1 MKKYLSITNLLIGLL
16 TLSLLAGILVWMQ
29 PPAAKLAADKGQ
41 FDTQSFSSF
50 AKGEVVSVEEE
61 RIDEAAQANTL
72 YQKLLVRIT
81 SGEHTG
87 RTFETDFTRLL
98 DSKHTNQFRAKDK
111 IVLGYLPP
119 SKSDELLFGEAAEGE
134 YIVVDRLRSS
144 GLVIVV
150 GVFVLLA
157 ILIGR
162 RQGVLSLVGLLV
174 AGAILIFFTAP
185 QLVAGKNAIAVSL
198 VSAGLIAILTMFI
211 AHGFNQRTKLSVLS
225 TVLSLVLAV
234 SLSYL
239 FISLTQ
245 LFGLGQS
252 DAFAL
257 QAGFL
262 GNIDLRGLLLGGL
275 IIALLGILD
284 DVTTT
289 QTAAIEELA
298 KANPNLTKTELFL
311 AGMSV
316 GREHIASLIN
326 TLILVYVGAS
336 LPLFLLIVAATDQP
350 LWVLLNSEYMAEEIV
365 RALSGSVAL
374 ILAVPISSVLAAG
387 FYQKP
392 NSTFS

>member
-1 MKKYLSITNLLIGLL
+1 
-16 TLSLLAGILVWMQ
+16 
-29 PPAAKLAADKGQ
+29 
-41 FDTQSFSSF
+41 
-50 AKGEVVSVEEE
+50 
-61 RIDEAAQANTL
+61 
-72 YQKLLVRIT
+72 
-81 SGEHTG
+81 
-87 RTFETDFTRLL
+87 
-98 DSKHTNQFRAKDK
+98 
-111 IVLGYLPP
+111 
-119 SKSDELLFGEAAEGE
+119 
-134 YIVVDRLRSS
+134 
-144 GLVIVV
+144 
-150 GVFVLLA
+150 
-157 ILIGR
+157 
-162 RQGVLSLVGLLV
+162 
-174 AGAILIFFTAP
+174 
-185 QLVAGKNAIAVSL
+185 
-198 VSAGLIAILTMFI
+198 MFI

-387 FYQKP
+387 FYQKS